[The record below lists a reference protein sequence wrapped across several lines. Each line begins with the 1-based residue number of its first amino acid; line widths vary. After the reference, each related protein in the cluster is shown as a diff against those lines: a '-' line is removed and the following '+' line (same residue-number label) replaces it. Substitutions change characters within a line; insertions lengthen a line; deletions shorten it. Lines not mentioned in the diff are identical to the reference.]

1 MRRARDEKQADTLK
15 RNSVEKYDTF
25 FWQGEN
31 SGSSKYQPVVMQ
43 IDHPLVKLPNILQI
57 KQQVPHFL
65 NAINKQV
72 ETLESYSD
80 LRETG

>member
-1 MRRARDEKQADTLK
+1 
-15 RNSVEKYDTF
+15 
-25 FWQGEN
+25 
-31 SGSSKYQPVVMQ
+31 MQ

-57 KQQVPHFL
+57 KQEVPHFL
-65 NAINKQV
+65 NAINEQV